1 MTGEKIVSEPKSYQV
16 ITDKAVAIS
25 SELEDE
31 IERINSTI
39 YSEVEIAEAVDIY
52 NSESEEI

>member
-1 MTGEKIVSEPKSYQV
+1 MTGEKIVSEQKSYQV

-52 NSESEEI
+52 NSESE